1 MSNTKL
7 WAITIMGAAIG
18 WVVFQAAPAL
28 QPVLIA
34 LVAACLLNPL
44 VEYTEKKLKIKK
56 WFAISIISTIIIVI
70 VVALSNV
77 ILSLIVS
84 QATELINEYQ
94 SISEDFNHVIAD
106 GFLYLEKVGFSPT
119 MLGELKQYVAQLIS
133 WLGNFLKS
141 VIISGLGSI
150 LNGVDLILALSMIIY
165 FLASGKEMTQYIV
178 AHMPKVLRQTTV
190 NLIEGTDLVIWS
202 YIKMQALIALIV
214 GVLSTIVFMLIGVKF
229 SVLLGVLAGVLNF
242 IPYFGS
248 ILAGILATMIALLTS
263 GFSQAVITLVAVLII
278 QQTEGN
284 FIMPRLQGKSS
295 GMHPAVII
303 IVILIGNYF
312 WGTIGMF
319 IAVPLFGLARLV
331 VAEAAKL
338 IEQIE

>member
-1 MSNTKL
+1 
-7 WAITIMGAAIG
+7 
-18 WVVFQAAPAL
+18 
-28 QPVLIA
+28 
-34 LVAACLLNPL
+34 
-44 VEYTEKKLKIKK
+44 
-56 WFAISIISTIIIVI
+56 
-70 VVALSNV
+70 
-77 ILSLIVS
+77 
-84 QATELINEYQ
+84 
-94 SISEDFNHVIAD
+94 
-106 GFLYLEKVGFSPT
+106 
-119 MLGELKQYVAQLIS
+119 
-133 WLGNFLKS
+133 
-141 VIISGLGSI
+141 
-150 LNGVDLILALSMIIY
+150 VDLILALSMIIY
-165 FLASGKEMTQYIV
+165 FLASGKQMAQYIV

-214 GVLSTIVFMLIGVKF
+214 GVLSTMVFMLIGVKF